1 VNFFWGG
8 FLSVWHGVVYDA
20 TDQIIL
26 APSKRS
32 AAWQATKTGGLLGC
46 SGTDRPLGDHYYL
59 ARGDFVGTGGGP
71 CE

>member
-1 VNFFWGG
+1 MNFFWGG

-59 ARGDFVGTGGGP
+59 ASGDFVGTGGGP